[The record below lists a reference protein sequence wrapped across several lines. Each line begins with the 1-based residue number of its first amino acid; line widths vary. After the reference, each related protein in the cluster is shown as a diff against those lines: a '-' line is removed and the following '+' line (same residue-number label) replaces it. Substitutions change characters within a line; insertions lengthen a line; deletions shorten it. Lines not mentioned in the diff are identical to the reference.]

1 MVRPAAGVGKKDIQV
16 PPMMGM
22 CLKTPYSI
30 YFWMNIYLLM
40 FIWRACMHPSIQ
52 LCLCYLVCFCKCM
65 RGFSLNL
72 LDSIS
77 MIVLCLRVY
86 THLLDSTSKYIF
98 VYYYMLLQHNNVCVY
113 ACVVSL
119 KRWLF
124 QPPIVVSTFAPG
136 CQPCRE
142 GRHGQASR
150 MLVSELHQLMV
161 LIYGY

>member
-98 VYYYMLLQHNNVCVY
+98 VYYIICYCSIKTYVFMHVLCPWKGGSSSHQSSSRRSRQV
-113 ACVVSL
+113 ASL
-119 KRWLF
+119 AVRDG
-124 QPPIVVSTFAPG
+124 TARHPG
-136 CQPCRE
+136 CWSQ
-142 GRHGQASR
+142 SY
-150 MLVSELHQLMV
+150 
-161 LIYGY
+161 IN